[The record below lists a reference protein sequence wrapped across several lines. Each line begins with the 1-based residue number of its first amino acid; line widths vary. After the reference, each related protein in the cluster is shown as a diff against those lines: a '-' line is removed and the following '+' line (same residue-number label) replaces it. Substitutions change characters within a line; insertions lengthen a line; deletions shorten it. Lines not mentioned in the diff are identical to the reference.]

1 MATFTSPSQRP
12 PRVKHRRHASLSLVA
27 RTPSTLDE
35 EFSARIELE
44 RRSRISLD
52 DWLRDLTAIDFAQP
66 APSSGA
72 QDPAANAPATPALAE
87 PVNPAALVT
96 TQDCSRAVLR
106 DSSLAERIGVP
117 LPASDD
123 EESMDM
129 SSSRKR
135 AREDSCDEDA
145 QGPRKQLPTDYPA
158 DLPDD
163 RGDDGPH
170 TSIAATSSELESSA
184 DTSDTS
190 VAPSPSAGNA
200 PVAPAPAASQL
211 QETDGMEAS
220 TEAEEHDAAQEHVSS
235 APPNPAAAFLRDP
248 PCIANVVTRKKLKKK
263 KNKKRRQAGK
273 QNRPSATPGAS
284 TCNNTTPCTALAVAT
299 TRIEEREIPCRV
311 SCTAIDVSLATR
323 GASYDWA
330 TEPDSWGSDHL
341 PITITPAGGK
351 TPRTRLCTIVD
362 WRAFRQQ
369 LRMASEERDFLG
381 LVAQAAEAA
390 TIRTREPVCRPVP
403 DIHQLQL
410 RAARRRVERHF
421 LKSSCPEKRRLFNR
435 VNAVCRRHANRRTRQ
450 SWQGICHSLNEA
462 KGGSRAW
469 RLLRCLIL
477 GPAVQQPVLAV
488 AIYLGI
494 SEEAL
499 AERLADR
506 FATIPVTPPDAV
518 IHPRLPKPPL
528 GHHPAWTAARRF
540 HNLAP
545 TKSIVFQLPHAQE
558 VVVHNDDDARL
569 ARGRRGKFSFY
580 HRISAFAEYR
590 VAAPP

>member
-52 DWLRDLTAIDFAQP
+52 DWLRDLTAADFAQP
-66 APSSGA
+66 APSSGT
-72 QDPAANAPATPALAE
+72 QDPAANAPATSALVE

-163 RGDDGPH
+163 CGDDGPH

-190 VAPSPSAGNA
+190 VAPSPSAGNVPA
-200 PVAPAPAASQL
+200 APAPAASQL

-248 PCIANVVTRKKLKKK
+248 PM
-263 KNKKRRQAGK
+263 RRECGHPQEAQEKEKPEETAGR
-273 QNRPSATPGAS
+273 Q
-284 TCNNTTPCTALAVAT
+284 
-299 TRIEEREIPCRV
+299 
-311 SCTAIDVSLATR
+311 
-323 GASYDWA
+323 
-330 TEPDSWGSDHL
+330 TEQ
-341 PITITPAGGK
+341 T
-351 TPRTRLCTIVD
+351 LCY
-362 WRAFRQQ
+362 
-369 LRMASEERDFLG
+369 
-381 LVAQAAEAA
+381 
-390 TIRTREPVCRPVP
+390 
-403 DIHQLQL
+403 
-410 RAARRRVERHF
+410 
-421 LKSSCPEKRRLFNR
+421 
-435 VNAVCRRHANRRTRQ
+435 
-450 SWQGICHSLNEA
+450 
-462 KGGSRAW
+462 AW
-469 RLLRCLIL
+469 RF
-477 GPAVQQPVLAV
+477 
-488 AIYLGI
+488 YLHQYHPLHCPG
-494 SEEAL
+494 
-499 AERLADR
+499 RLY
-506 FATIPVTPPDAV
+506 
-518 IHPRLPKPPL
+518 
-528 GHHPAWTAARRF
+528 
-540 HNLAP
+540 N
-545 TKSIVFQLPHAQE
+545 SIA
-558 VVVHNDDDARL
+558 
-569 ARGRRGKFSFY
+569 KFSVVEGM
-580 HRISAFAEYR
+580 SAYQKDEKS
-590 VAAPP
+590 

>member
-52 DWLRDLTAIDFAQP
+52 DWLRDLTAADFAQP
-66 APSSGA
+66 APSSGT
-72 QDPAANAPATPALAE
+72 QDPAANAPATSALVE

-163 RGDDGPH
+163 CGDDGPH
-170 TSIAATSSELESSA
+170 TSITATSSELESSA

-190 VAPSPSAGNA
+190 VAPSPSAGNVPA
-200 PVAPAPAASQL
+200 APAPAASQL

-248 PCIANVVTRKKLKKK
+248 PCVANVVKK
-263 KNKKRRQAGK
+263 KNNKKRQQAGK
-273 QNRPSATPGAS
+273 QNRPSLRLALLPAS
-284 TCNNTTPCTALAVAT
+284 
-299 TRIEEREIPCRV
+299 IP
-311 SCTAIDVSLATR
+311 SLA
-323 GASYDWA
+323 
-330 TEPDSWGSDHL
+330 L
-341 PITITPAGGK
+341 PWP
-351 TPRTRLCTIVD
+351 
-362 WRAFRQQ
+362 WR
-369 LRMASEERDFLG
+369 
-381 LVAQAAEAA
+381 
-390 TIRTREPVCRPVP
+390 
-403 DIHQLQL
+403 
-410 RAARRRVERHF
+410 
-421 LKSSCPEKRRLFNR
+421 
-435 VNAVCRRHANRRTRQ
+435 
-450 SWQGICHSLNEA
+450 
-462 KGGSRAW
+462 
-469 RLLRCLIL
+469 
-477 GPAVQQPVLAV
+477 QP
-488 AIYLGI
+488 G
-494 SEEAL
+494 
-499 AERLADR
+499 
-506 FATIPVTPPDAV
+506 
-518 IHPRLPKPPL
+518 
-528 GHHPAWTAARRF
+528 
-540 HNLAP
+540 
-545 TKSIVFQLPHAQE
+545 
-558 VVVHNDDDARL
+558 
-569 ARGRRGKFSFY
+569 
-580 HRISAFAEYR
+580 
-590 VAAPP
+590 

>member
-1 MATFTSPSQRP
+1 
-12 PRVKHRRHASLSLVA
+12 
-27 RTPSTLDE
+27 
-35 EFSARIELE
+35 
-44 RRSRISLD
+44 
-52 DWLRDLTAIDFAQP
+52 
-66 APSSGA
+66 
-72 QDPAANAPATPALAE
+72 
-87 PVNPAALVT
+87 
-96 TQDCSRAVLR
+96 
-106 DSSLAERIGVP
+106 
-117 LPASDD
+117 
-123 EESMDM
+123 MDM
-129 SSSRKR
+129 SSSRKP

-190 VAPSPSAGNA
+190 VAPSPSAGNV

-284 TCNNTTPCTALAVAT
+284 TCNNTTPCTALAVLNTGSFTFVRRAG
-299 TRIEEREIPCRV
+299 RV
-311 SCTAIDVSLATR
+311 SCTAIDLSLATR

-330 TEPDSWGSDHL
+330 TEPGSWGSDHL

-369 LRMASEERDFLG
+369 LSMASEERDFLG

-390 TIRTREPVCRPVP
+390 TIRTRAASVP
-403 DIHQLQL
+403 P
-410 RAARRRVERHF
+410 
-421 LKSSCPEKRRLFNR
+421 SS
-435 VNAVCRRHANRRTRQ
+435 
-450 SWQGICHSLNEA
+450 
-462 KGGSRAW
+462 
-469 RLLRCLIL
+469 
-477 GPAVQQPVLAV
+477 
-488 AIYLGI
+488 
-494 SEEAL
+494 
-499 AERLADR
+499 
-506 FATIPVTPPDAV
+506 
-518 IHPRLPKPPL
+518 
-528 GHHPAWTAARRF
+528 
-540 HNLAP
+540 
-545 TKSIVFQLPHAQE
+545 
-558 VVVHNDDDARL
+558 
-569 ARGRRGKFSFY
+569 
-580 HRISAFAEYR
+580 
-590 VAAPP
+590 

>member
-72 QDPAANAPATPALAE
+72 QDPAANAPATSALAE

-123 EESMDM
+123 EEIMDM

-145 QGPRKQLPTDYPA
+145 QGPRKQLPTHYPA

-190 VAPSPSAGNA
+190 VAPSPSAGNV

-220 TEAEEHDAAQEHVSS
+220 TEAEEHDAAQEHGI
-235 APPNPAAAFLRDP
+235 PPPAVHVLPLVPTPRTSRRHAPAAASTTQP
-248 PCIANVVTRKKLKKK
+248 PA
-263 KNKKRRQAGK
+263 A
-273 QNRPSATPGAS
+273 PSAQPSVDVLLANLLVTMQAVGAML
-284 TCNNTTPCTALAVAT
+284 PADHPLRAV
-299 TRIEEREIPCRV
+299 
-311 SCTAIDVSLATR
+311 
-323 GASYDWA
+323 
-330 TEPDSWGSDHL
+330 
-341 PITITPAGGK
+341 
-351 TPRTRLCTIVD
+351 
-362 WRAFRQQ
+362 
-369 LRMASEERDFLG
+369 FL
-381 LVAQAAEAA
+381 QAA
-390 TIRTREPVCRPVP
+390 
-403 DIHQLQL
+403 
-410 RAARRRVERHF
+410 
-421 LKSSCPEKRRLFNR
+421 
-435 VNAVCRRHANRRTRQ
+435 
-450 SWQGICHSLNEA
+450 
-462 KGGSRAW
+462 
-469 RLLRCLIL
+469 
-477 GPAVQQPVLAV
+477 AVQSSSTNH
-488 AIYLGI
+488 G
-494 SEEAL
+494 
-499 AERLADR
+499 
-506 FATIPVTPPDAV
+506 
-518 IHPRLPKPPL
+518 
-528 GHHPAWTAARRF
+528 
-540 HNLAP
+540 
-545 TKSIVFQLPHAQE
+545 
-558 VVVHNDDDARL
+558 
-569 ARGRRGKFSFY
+569 
-580 HRISAFAEYR
+580 
-590 VAAPP
+590 

>member
-248 PCIANVVTRKKLKKK
+248 PMHRECGHPQEAQEKEKQEKTAG
-263 KNKKRRQAGK
+263 RQAE
-273 QNRPSATPGAS
+273 QTLCYAWRFYLQQYHPLHCPGRGDNQDRGEGDTLS
-284 TCNNTTPCTALAVAT
+284 G
-299 TRIEEREIPCRV
+299 RV

-369 LRMASEERDFLG
+369 LSMASEERDFLG
-381 LVAQAAEAA
+381 LVAEAAEAA
-390 TIRTREPVCRPVP
+390 TTRTREPVCRPVP

-421 LKSSCPEKRRLFNR
+421 LKSSYPEKRRLFNR

-469 RLLRCLIL
+469 RMLRCLIL

-528 GHHPAWTAARRF
+528 GHHPAWTAGVDFIAGTV
-540 HNLAP
+540 N
-545 TKSIVFQLPHAQE
+545 
-558 VVVHNDDDARL
+558 
-569 ARGRRGKFSFY
+569 
-580 HRISAFAEYR
+580 
-590 VAAPP
+590 

>member
-170 TSIAATSSELESSA
+170 TSIAATSSDLESSA

-235 APPNPAAAFLRDP
+235 APPNPAAAFMRDP

-299 TRIEEREIPCRV
+299 TRIEEREIPWPLRDPMLV
-311 SCTAIDVSLATR
+311 SS
-323 GASYDWA
+323 
-330 TEPDSWGSDHL
+330 
-341 PITITPAGGK
+341 
-351 TPRTRLCTIVD
+351 
-362 WRAFRQQ
+362 RAF
-369 LRMASEERDFLG
+369 
-381 LVAQAAEAA
+381 
-390 TIRTREPVCRPVP
+390 
-403 DIHQLQL
+403 H
-410 RAARRRVERHF
+410 
-421 LKSSCPEKRRLFNR
+421 RRLFTCSPRYRLPEHLGVTLPLLPPRHSPPAAPSAQPSVDVLLANLL
-435 VNAVCRRHANRRTRQ
+435 VTMQAVGAMLPADHP
-450 SWQGICHSLNEA
+450 L
-462 KGGSRAW
+462 RAVF
-469 RLLRCLIL
+469 LQAA
-477 GPAVQQPVLAV
+477 AVQSSSTNH
-488 AIYLGI
+488 G
-494 SEEAL
+494 
-499 AERLADR
+499 
-506 FATIPVTPPDAV
+506 
-518 IHPRLPKPPL
+518 
-528 GHHPAWTAARRF
+528 
-540 HNLAP
+540 
-545 TKSIVFQLPHAQE
+545 
-558 VVVHNDDDARL
+558 
-569 ARGRRGKFSFY
+569 
-580 HRISAFAEYR
+580 
-590 VAAPP
+590 

>member
-1 MATFTSPSQRP
+1 M
-12 PRVKHRRHASLSLVA
+12 
-27 RTPSTLDE
+27 PSTLYE

-72 QDPAANAPATPALAE
+72 QDPAANAPATSALAE

-190 VAPSPSAGNA
+190 VAPSPSAGNV

-248 PCIANVVTRKKLKKK
+248 PCIANLGPCEILCWCPPGYSTAGCSRAPPRYRLPEHLGVTFPLLPPRHSPPAAPSTQPSVDVLLA
-263 KNKKRRQAGK
+263 NLLVTMQAV
-273 QNRPSATPGAS
+273 GAML
-284 TCNNTTPCTALAVAT
+284 PADHPLRAV
-299 TRIEEREIPCRV
+299 
-311 SCTAIDVSLATR
+311 
-323 GASYDWA
+323 
-330 TEPDSWGSDHL
+330 
-341 PITITPAGGK
+341 
-351 TPRTRLCTIVD
+351 
-362 WRAFRQQ
+362 
-369 LRMASEERDFLG
+369 FL
-381 LVAQAAEAA
+381 QAA
-390 TIRTREPVCRPVP
+390 
-403 DIHQLQL
+403 
-410 RAARRRVERHF
+410 
-421 LKSSCPEKRRLFNR
+421 
-435 VNAVCRRHANRRTRQ
+435 
-450 SWQGICHSLNEA
+450 
-462 KGGSRAW
+462 
-469 RLLRCLIL
+469 
-477 GPAVQQPVLAV
+477 AVQSSSTNH
-488 AIYLGI
+488 G
-494 SEEAL
+494 
-499 AERLADR
+499 
-506 FATIPVTPPDAV
+506 
-518 IHPRLPKPPL
+518 
-528 GHHPAWTAARRF
+528 
-540 HNLAP
+540 
-545 TKSIVFQLPHAQE
+545 
-558 VVVHNDDDARL
+558 
-569 ARGRRGKFSFY
+569 
-580 HRISAFAEYR
+580 
-590 VAAPP
+590 

>member
-1 MATFTSPSQRP
+1 MTGYGTLQPLTSPSPRRP
-12 PRVKHRRHASLSLVA
+12 AAH
-27 RTPSTLDE
+27 RTPQRMFPPLPRSPNLSTLLP
-35 EFSARIELE
+35 SLP
-44 RRSRISLD
+44 RR
-52 DWLRDLTAIDFAQP
+52 T
-66 APSSGA
+66 
-72 QDPAANAPATPALAE
+72 APAQFCGIARSPRG
-87 PVNPAALVT
+87 
-96 TQDCSRAVLR
+96 S
-106 DSSLAERIGVP
+106 GVP

-158 DLPDD
+158 DLLDD

-170 TSIAATSSELESSA
+170 TSIAATSSEPESSA
-184 DTSDTS
+184 DTSDTPN
-190 VAPSPSAGNA
+190 APSPSADNV

-263 KNKKRRQAGK
+263 KNKKTRQAGK

-299 TRIEEREIPCRV
+299 ARIEEREIPCRV

-351 TPRTRLCTIVD
+351 APRTRLCTIVD
-362 WRAFRQQ
+362 WRAFRHQ
-369 LRMASEERDFLG
+369 LSMASEERDFLG

-506 FATIPVTPPDAV
+506 FASIPVTPPDAV

-528 GHHPAWTAARRF
+528 GHHPAWTA
-540 HNLAP
+540 
-545 TKSIVFQLPHAQE
+545 
-558 VVVHNDDDARL
+558 
-569 ARGRRGKFSFY
+569 
-580 HRISAFAEYR
+580 
-590 VAAPP
+590 